1 MQTNKY
7 IFYKY
12 SRKSLALLSGGI
24 IFRCGSCR
32 SKELLN
38 LTKLLLSS
46 VEEQESAIIVL
57 CIW

>member
-12 SRKSLALLSGGI
+12 SIKSLALLSGGI
-24 IFRCGSCR
+24 IFRCGSRR

-38 LTKLLLSS
+38 LAKLLLRAIK
-46 VEEQESAIIVL
+46 EQEGAIIVL
-57 CIW
+57 CVR